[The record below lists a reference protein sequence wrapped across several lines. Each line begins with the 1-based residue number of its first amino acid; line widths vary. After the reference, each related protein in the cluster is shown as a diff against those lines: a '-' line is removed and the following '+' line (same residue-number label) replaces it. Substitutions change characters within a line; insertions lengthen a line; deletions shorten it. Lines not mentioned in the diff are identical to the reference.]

1 MKARIEWVDNVKFV
15 GHSESG
21 HQVTID
27 TLPKFGGSNEGASP
41 MELLLLGV
49 GGCSSVDVVNILK
62 KQRQQVTG
70 CVAELVA
77 ERADSVPK
85 VFTGIHLHFIVE
97 GDDLRPEKVK
107 RAVELSAD
115 KYCSASIMLTRGGVN
130 VTHDFEIIEDKIA
143 QQ

>member
-1 MKARIEWVDNVKFV
+1 MKARIEWVGDTKFI

-70 CVAELVA
+70 CVAELTA
-77 ERADSVPK
+77 ERADRVPK
-85 VFTGIHLHFIVE
+85 VFTSIHLHFIVK

-107 RAVELSAD
+107 RAVELSAE
-115 KYCSASIMLTRGGVN
+115 KYCSASIMLTSGGVS
-130 VTHDFEIIEDKIA
+130 VTHDFEIIEDTK
-143 QQ
+143 

>member
-21 HQVTID
+21 HQITID

-62 KQRQQVTG
+62 KQRQQVSG

-85 VFTGIHLHFIVE
+85 VFTSIHLHFIVK
-97 GDDLRPEKVK
+97 GGDLRPEKVS
-107 RAVELSAD
+107 RAVKLSAE
-115 KYCSASIMLTRGGVN
+115 KYCSASIMLARGDVK
-130 VTHDFEIIEDKIA
+130 VTHDFEIIEDSK
-143 QQ
+143 

>member
-1 MKARIEWVDNVKFV
+1 MKARIDWVDNVKFV

-62 KQRQQVTG
+62 KQRQQVSG

-85 VFTGIHLHFIVE
+85 VFTSIHLHFIVK
-97 GDDLRPEKVK
+97 GNDLRPEKVS
-107 RAVELSAD
+107 RAVKLSAE
-115 KYCSASIMLTRGGVN
+115 KYCSASIMLTRGGVS
-130 VTHDFEIIEDKIA
+130 VTHDFEIIEDSK
-143 QQ
+143 

>member
-1 MKARIEWVDNVKFV
+1 MKARIEWVDNVKFI

-62 KQRQQVTG
+62 KQRQQVAG

-77 ERADSVPK
+77 ERADHVPK
-85 VFTGIHLHFIVE
+85 VFTSIHLHFIVR
-97 GDDLRPEKVK
+97 GDDLRPEKVS
-107 RAVELSAD
+107 RAVKLSAE

-130 VTHDFEIIEDKIA
+130 VTHDFEIIEDTIA
-143 QQ
+143 Q

>member
-62 KQRQQVTG
+62 KQRQQVSG
-70 CVAELVA
+70 CIAELVA
-77 ERADSVPK
+77 ERVDSVPK
-85 VFTGIHLHFIVE
+85 VFTSIHLHFIVK
-97 GDDLRPEKVK
+97 GDDLRPEKVS
-107 RAVELSAD
+107 RAVKLSAE
-115 KYCSASIMLTRGGVN
+115 KYCSASIMLARGGVN
-130 VTHDFEIIEDKIA
+130 VTHDFEIIEDTIA

>member
-15 GHSESG
+15 GRSESG

-49 GGCSSVDVVNILK
+49 GGCSAVDVVNILK

-70 CVAELVA
+70 CVAELTA
-77 ERADSVPK
+77 ERADRVPK
-85 VFTGIHLHFIVE
+85 VFTSIHLHFIVE
-97 GDDLRPEKVK
+97 GDSLRPEKVK
-107 RAVELSAD
+107 LAGAPGRPTDDARL
-115 KYCSASIMLTRGGVN
+115 IMLTRGGVN
-130 VTHDFEIIEDKIA
+130 VTHDFEIIEDSK
-143 QQ
+143 

>member
-1 MKARIEWVDNVKFV
+1 MKARIEWAGNTKFV

-62 KQRQQVTG
+62 KQRQQVSD
-70 CVAELVA
+70 CVAEITA

-85 VFTGIHLHFIVE
+85 VFTSIHLHFIVR
-97 GDDLRPEKVK
+97 GDKLIPEKVG
-107 RAVELSAD
+107 RAVTLSAD
-115 KYCSASIMLTRGGVN
+115 KYCSASIMLVRGGVN
-130 VTHDFEIIEDKIA
+130 MTHDFEIIDDTVA
-143 QQ
+143 RQ

>member
-1 MKARIEWVDNVKFV
+1 MKARIEWVGKTKFV

-21 HQVTID
+21 HQITID

-49 GGCSSVDVVNILK
+49 GACSSVDVVNILK
-62 KQRQQVTG
+62 KQRQQVSS
-70 CVAELVA
+70 CVAELNA

-85 VFTGIHLHFIVE
+85 VFTSIHLHFIVKGE
-97 GDDLRPEKVK
+97 DLHPEKVK

-115 KYCSASIMLTRGGVN
+115 KYCSASIILARGGVN
-130 VTHDFEIIEDKIA
+130 VTHDFEIIEDTK
-143 QQ
+143 

>member
-62 KQRQQVTG
+62 KQRQQVSG

-85 VFTGIHLHFIVE
+85 VFTSIHLHFIVK
-97 GDDLRPEKVK
+97 GNDLRAEKVS
-107 RAVELSAD
+107 RAVKLSAE
-115 KYCSASIMLTRGGVN
+115 KYCSASIMLTRGGVS
-130 VTHDFEIIEDKIA
+130 VTHDFDIIEDSK
-143 QQ
+143 

>member
-27 TLPKFGGSNEGASP
+27 TLPKFGGGNEGASP

-62 KQRQQVTG
+62 KQRQQVSG

-85 VFTGIHLHFIVE
+85 VFTSIHLHFIVK
-97 GDDLRPEKVK
+97 GNDLRAEKVS
-107 RAVELSAD
+107 RAVKLSAE
-115 KYCSASIMLTRGGVN
+115 KYCSASIMLTRGGVS
-130 VTHDFEIIEDKIA
+130 VTHDFDIIEDSK
-143 QQ
+143 